1 MEDSLIVQTD
11 FNGRNKLHME
21 DNKCFCLKTFLGL
34 LQINIITLA
43 QSLQQPYPPKICLIP
58 TKDYRVEEVS
68 ITADSINV
76 NLPEPILN
84 DEYNDLYKFKEF
96 YVQTYERQHKIPNLT
111 QFTEYTLKLA
121 LSNFY
126 IHKKSMDLQFGP
138 DVKLITTS
146 KLYAPDDVVVQ
157 VVMPNLAVIDW
168 MPPKKLDCV
177 AVNYEVKWMQ
187 YSNSTQENQNSFR
200 FIKVNKLEHTT
211 NGVVTDSVIKT
222 FYMAE
227 PNNLS
232 LNGIDTN
239 SMNISWIPSVNL
251 TIPTEFLILEYKNA
265 ASRKRIWEIANNIEK
280 NNDKITY
287 HIENLLLQTKIGHNI
302 SCDKNAKKQASS
314 KEKKEFLKEAKLMS
328 HFQHE
333 NVLRILGICLNTD
346 SLLLILELIEP
357 GDLLN
362 YLRINGTLQS
372 LDSCALRLKGLL
384 AMCEDVARGCCYLER
399 QQFVHRDLAC
409 RNCLISVRNHGNRIV
424 KIGLAR
430 DIYKD
435 HYYRM

>member
-1 MEDSLIVQTD
+1 MD
-11 FNGRNKLHME
+11 
-21 DNKCFCLKTFLGL
+21 
-34 LQINIITLA
+34 
-43 QSLQQPYPPKICLIP
+43 
-58 TKDYRVEEVS
+58 
-68 ITADSINV
+68 
-76 NLPEPILN
+76 
-84 DEYNDLYKFKEF
+84 NDLYKFKEF

-287 HIENLLLQTKIGHNI
+287 HIENLLLQTKYIKESSRFEGWTQHQ
-302 SCDKNAKKQASS
+302 CDKNAKKQASS

-328 HFQHE
+328 HFHMKCAKNIRHLFE
-333 NVLRILGICLNTD
+333 HGFTVTYIGI
-346 SLLLILELIEP
+346 
-357 GDLLN
+357 
-362 YLRINGTLQS
+362 
-372 LDSCALRLKGLL
+372 
-384 AMCEDVARGCCYLER
+384 
-399 QQFVHRDLAC
+399 
-409 RNCLISVRNHGNRIV
+409 NRT
-424 KIGLAR
+424 
-430 DIYKD
+430 
-435 HYYRM
+435 